1 MTTPAQLPTTPVFA
15 VLDGM
20 DGCGKTTQAM
30 RLVEG
35 LAKLRGR
42 GARDQPHPSPLHL
55 REPGSTVAGERI
67 RALVLD
73 PEVQLGSGSLALLF
87 AAARRETLEQLVAPA
102 LAAGRDVVI
111 ERFHA
116 STFAYQG
123 GAGISD
129 DELLA
134 LLHGWAGAPRPTVE
148 IVLEIDPEDS
158 FARAMARDGGGSDRF
173 ESRGLDFQRRVAA
186 GMHRYVERAPL
197 AVGIDGRGTEDEVA
211 ARVLEAVVRSAVS
224 SPAGP
229 RPAVEDRRA

>member
-1 MTTPAQLPTTPVFA
+1 MTTSPELPKTPVFA

-20 DGCGKTTQAM
+20 DGCGKTTQAT
-30 RLVEG
+30 RLVEEI
-35 LAKLRGR
+35 ARLRGE
-42 GARDQPHPSPLHL
+42 GSDPLHL

-73 PEVQLGSGSLALLF
+73 PDVQLGSGSLALLF

-102 LAAGRDVVI
+102 LAQGRDVVI

-123 GAGISD
+123 GAGLTD
-129 DELLA
+129 DDLLSM
-134 LLHGWAGAPRPTVE
+134 LHGWAGSPRPTIE

-173 ESRGLDFQRRVAA
+173 ESRGLEFQRRVAA

-197 AVGIDGRGTEDEVA
+197 AVGIDGRGSEDEVA
-211 ARVLEAVVRSAVS
+211 GRVIEAVLRSA
-224 SPAGP
+224 AE
-229 RPAVEDRRA
+229 ATLA

>member
-1 MTTPAQLPTTPVFA
+1 MPKAARLGPPPLDSPMTEPLMLPPSPVFA

-20 DGCGKTTQAM
+20 DGCGKTTQAA

-35 LAKLRGR
+35 LARLRG
-42 GARDQPHPSPLHL
+42 GGPGPLHL

-73 PEVQLGSGSLALLF
+73 SEVELGSGALALLF

-102 LAAGRDVVI
+102 LRAGRDVVI

-123 GAGISD
+123 GSGVGD
-129 DELLA
+129 DDLLS
-134 LLHGWAGAPRPTVE
+134 LLHGWAGDPKPTIEV
-148 IVLEIDPEDS
+148 VLEIDAEDS

-173 ESRGLDFQRRVAA
+173 ESKGIEFQRRVAA

-197 AVGIDGRGTEDEVA
+197 AVGIDGRGTEEQVA
-211 ARVLEAVVRSAVS
+211 ARVLTAVLESAS
-224 SPAGP
+224 GA
-229 RPAVEDRRA
+229 ARA

>member
-1 MTTPAQLPTTPVFA
+1 MTAPATLPKAPVFA

-20 DGCGKTTQAM
+20 DGCGKTTQAA

-35 LAKLRGR
+35 LARLRGD
-42 GARDQPHPSPLHL
+42 GAQAPLHL

-67 RALVLD
+67 RGLVLD
-73 PEVQLGSGSLALLF
+73 PEVELGPGALALLF

-102 LAAGRDVVI
+102 IAQGRDVVI

-123 GAGISD
+123 GAGVSD
-129 DELLA
+129 DDLLE
-134 LLHGWAGAPRPTVE
+134 LLHGWAGDPRPTVE
-148 IVLEIDPEDS
+148 LVLEIAPEDS

-173 ESRGLDFQRRVAA
+173 ESRGLEFQRRVAA

-197 AVGIDGRGTEDEVA
+197 AVGIDGHGTEDEVA
-211 ARVLEAVVRSAVS
+211 ARVLAAVLESAMEAT
-224 SPAGP
+224 
-229 RPAVEDRRA
+229 RA